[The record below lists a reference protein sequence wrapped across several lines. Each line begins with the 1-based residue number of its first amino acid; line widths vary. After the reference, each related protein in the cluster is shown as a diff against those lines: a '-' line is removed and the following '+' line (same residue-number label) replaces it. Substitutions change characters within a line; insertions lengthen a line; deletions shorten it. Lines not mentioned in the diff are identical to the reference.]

1 MEKELKIGLPQGS
14 VISPLL
20 FTLFIADC
28 CEKVKCEKIKF
39 ADDGTIWKSGR
50 EWFDLVVSLKE
61 DFRHIIQWANTWRM
75 KISIIKTEFCVF
87 SQNNQVLDEA
97 RVYNFTVEG
106 QTVKYNPKP
115 KILGVTLDEKFK
127 FDTHTEQIER
137 KALRSL
143 DLLRKVKETE
153 VIDTKCMLQ
162 LYKASVTPQLE
173 YAASVWQIGNCSCL
187 DKIQR

>member
-1 MEKELKIGLPQGS
+1 
-14 VISPLL
+14 
-20 FTLFIADC
+20 
-28 CEKVKCEKIKF
+28 
-39 ADDGTIWKSGR
+39 
-50 EWFDLVVSLKE
+50 
-61 DFRHIIQWANTWRM
+61 M
-75 KISIIKTEFCVF
+75 KINIIKTEFCVF

-115 KILGVTLDEKFK
+115 KILGVTSLLDEKLK

-143 DLLRKVKETE
+143 DLLRKVKATE
-153 VIDTKCMLQ
+153 VMDTKCMLQ
-162 LYKASVTPQLE
+162 LYKALVTPQLE